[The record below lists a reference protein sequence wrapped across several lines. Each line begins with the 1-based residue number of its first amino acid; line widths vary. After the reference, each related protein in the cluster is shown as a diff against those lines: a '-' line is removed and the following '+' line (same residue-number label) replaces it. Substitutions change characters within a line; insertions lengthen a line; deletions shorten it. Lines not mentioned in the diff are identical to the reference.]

1 MTNTNNMKETAR
13 DPDTNKD
20 CKKCYENRDWLLK
33 YSPTVTFLV
42 QQILILQKKQQQ
54 TILNRDKLNNG
65 NKKKKDNSILT
76 NKIIPFD
83 ESKIICDSCD
93 EMKSGGFHPELGILL
108 CKNRLMSRWHME
120 DTLSHELIH
129 WYDNLKWSVDWLNL
143 KQHAC
148 SEIRASSLSGE
159 CRFWQEFKRQG
170 FKVPINRGHQQCVRR
185 RALISLQGNPNCK
198 DKQMASRI
206 IDEVWDTC
214 FKDTRPFDEIYR

>member
-1 MTNTNNMKETAR
+1 MG
-13 DPDTNKD
+13 DSDKD
-20 CKKCYENRDWLLK
+20 KDSDKLCKKCYEDRDWLLK

-42 QQILILQKKQQQ
+42 QQILTLQKKQQQ
-54 TILNRDKLNNG
+54 NWKDDGTTNDTKS
-65 NKKKKDNSILT
+65 NKRFNMLQ
-76 NKIIPFD
+76 FD
-83 ESKIICDSCD
+83 QSKIICDMCD

-108 CKNRLMSRWHME
+108 CQNRLMNRWHME

-129 WYDNLKWSVDWLNL
+129 WYDNLKWSVNWLNL

-170 FKVPINRGHQQCVRR
+170 FKIPINRGHQQCVRR

-198 DKQMASRI
+198 DEKMANRI
-206 IDEVWDTC
+206 IDEVWDSC